1 VIYFVKCLT
10 HMVQEGPLSGIL
22 STTSGPLWE
31 TVAKHDI
38 LL

>member
-1 VIYFVKCLT
+1 
-10 HMVQEGPLSGIL
+10 MVQEGMFVQETLALQVG
-22 STTSGPLWE
+22 TVYQE